1 MMKCFQRLVKEHIVS
16 SLPPTFHPFQF
27 AYRRNRSTE
36 DAISA
41 ALHLSLGHLEEKNT
55 HDGCCSWTSVQLSA
69 PSSHSI

>member
-41 ALHLSLGHLEEKNT
+41 ALHLSLAHLEEKNIQVRMLFL
-55 HDGCCSWTSVQLSA
+55 DFSSA
-69 PSSHSI
+69 FN